1 MNGEAVSLKKG
12 KARVGRIET
21 AHGIIETPCFMP
33 VGTKGTVKGL
43 KKEDIEATGAQII
56 LANTYHMMLQP
67 SAERVQQFGG
77 LHKFMNWNKPILTD
91 SGGFQI
97 MSLSGLCK
105 LTDDAAIFR
114 SHIDGAMHVLTPSRS
129 IEIQHMLGSNIT
141 MVLDQCIHN
150 PAAHKVAEAAMY
162 RSTRWAELS
171 KNSYKPR
178 KGYGIFGIVQGG
190 LYEDLRRES
199 AKHLVDMEF
208 DGYAIGGLAV
218 GESQNEMFS
227 VLDYITE
234 CLPENKPRY
243 LMGVGTPSDII
254 GAVERGVDMFD
265 CVMPSRC
272 GRNGRAFTSAGQL
285 NIRNAKYASDC
296 NNLDSECDCY
306 TCMHYTNGYL
316 HHLFKAKEMLG
327 GILLTIHNLHYYNSL
342 MSIIREHIR
351 NW

>member
-1 MNGEAVSLKKG
+1 MKLNGDTVYLKRG

-67 SAERVQQFGG
+67 SAERVQEFGG
-77 LHKFMNWNKPILTD
+77 LHKFMHWDKPILTD

-97 MSLSGLCK
+97 MSLSKLCK

-114 SHIDGAMHVLTPSRS
+114 SHIDGTQYVLTPARS
-129 IEIQHMLGSNIT
+129 IEIQYMLGSDIT

-150 PAAHKVAEAAMY
+150 PATYQVAEAAMN
-162 RSTRWAELS
+162 RSTKWAELS
-171 KNSYKPR
+171 KQSYKPR

-199 AKHLVDMEF
+199 AKQLVNIGF
-208 DGYAIGGLAV
+208 DGYAVGGLAV
-218 GESQNEMFS
+218 GESQEEMFS
-227 VLDYITE
+227 VLDYAVE
-234 CLPENKPRY
+234 CLPEDKPRY
-243 LMGVGTPSDII
+243 LMGVGTPADII
-254 GAVERGVDMFD
+254 GAVERGIDMFD

-272 GRNGRAFTSAGQL
+272 GRNGRAFTSMGQL
-285 NIRNAKYASDC
+285 NIRNARYASDRG
-296 NNLDSECDCY
+296 NLDLECNCY

-327 GILLTIHNLHYYNSL
+327 GILLTIHNLHYYNAL
-342 MSIIREHIR
+342 MSSIREHI
-351 NW
+351 